1 MVSFAPSMPSTWNH
15 SLILQP
21 TTRRQS
27 RCFGCASGGSHNDLG
42 GTVQFYSIKML
53 LNQQHFSYK
62 PVPRSVGQNLPS
74 SRFPISRLHTQ
85 KKTLIQLQQKKNTQ
99 IPDPFWPQSMFV
111 FSHMRLGHLFHID
124 VVVRGERME
133 ARKMTSL
140 DSGTKA
146 PDPRCSQSLRRT
158 PRMFEYACSGCL
170 STCTHHTNPSHQFP
184 SAIWA
189 QLVCRHL
196 VRKEQ
201 LE

>member
-27 RCFGCASGGSHNDLG
+27 RCFGYASGGSHNDLG
-42 GTVQFYSIKML
+42 RTVQFYSTKML

-74 SRFPISRLHTQ
+74 SRFPIRRLRT
-85 KKTLIQLQQKKNTQ
+85 QKKNTNP
-99 IPDPFWPQSMFV
+99 ITAEKKHPNSWPFLTAVHVCLQSHV
-111 FSHMRLGHLFHID
+111 RLGHLFHID
-124 VVVRGERME
+124 VVVHGERME

-158 PRMFEYACSGCL
+158 PCTYACSGCL
-170 STCTHHTNPSHQFP
+170 STCTHHTNPSHQFL